1 MTLLALILKRVR
13 YFRRDIR
20 GLICEIFL
28 PCAIVVVGLAIL
40 LVNFVVDSPY
50 ILLKPDIY
58 NNPIKSTLNSDYSL

>member
-1 MTLLALILKRVR
+1 MILKRLR

-40 LVNFVVDSPY
+40 LINFVVDSPE

-58 NNPIKSTLNSDYSL
+58 DTPIKSTLNSNH